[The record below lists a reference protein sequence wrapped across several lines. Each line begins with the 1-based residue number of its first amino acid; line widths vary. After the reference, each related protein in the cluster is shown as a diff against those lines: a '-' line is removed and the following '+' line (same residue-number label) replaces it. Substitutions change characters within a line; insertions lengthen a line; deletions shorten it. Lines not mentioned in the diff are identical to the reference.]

1 VSFVVIVPAFL
12 VGKRNCET
20 TEKLIDD
27 LATRIVLPENPNIPW
42 SGKPRLSTDGWAS
55 YGVIVKNYENP
66 EVALTLR
73 LRFARQTAATIGA

>member
-42 SGKPRLSTDGWAS
+42 SG
-55 YGVIVKNYENP
+55 
-66 EVALTLR
+66 
-73 LRFARQTAATIGA
+73 